1 MEKLKISLPILVE
14 GKYDKIKLDSIVD
27 GLVITSEGFRI
38 FQNDEKRTLIRKLAE
53 KSKIIVLADSDSA
66 GMLIR
71 SFVKGI
77 IPNDRIINIYT
88 PQIKGKERRKDK
100 PSKEGFVGVEGI
112 DADTVRRL
120 LEPYADI
127 NTIEEKK
134 ENNRKIT
141 KTDMYALGLS
151 GTDGA
156 GERRERVCTALE
168 LPRTLSANA
177 LLEAANMLCGYDMFV
192 SLCEKILPNDE

>member
-1 MEKLKISLPILVE
+1 MEKLKIPFPILVE

-27 GLVITSEGFRI
+27 AIVITSEGFRI

-71 SFVKGI
+71 SCVKGI
-77 IPNDRIINIYT
+77 VPNDRIINIYT

-120 LEPYADI
+120 LEPYANANGKI
-127 NTIEEKK
+127 EVNT
-134 ENNRKIT
+134 RKIT
-141 KTDMYALGLS
+141 KTDMYIFGLS
-151 GTDGA
+151 GTDRA
-156 GERRERVCTALE
+156 AERRERVCTALE

-177 LLEAANMLCGYDMFV
+177 LLEAANMLCGYDGFV
-192 SLCEKILPNDE
+192 SLCEKIICNDE